1 MPIKKNPKIEVR
13 HLGMV
18 YKTDRGGVEALK
30 DINFKV
36 HENEFVCLIGPS
48 GCGKST
54 LLNIAA
60 GILSQ
65 TSGEVLV
72 GGKVVRGPSSDK
84 AMVFQGYSLFPW
96 LKVIDNIK
104 YGPKIKGLPKNEREE
119 IAKKYIK
126 MVGLEEYETFYPK
139 ELSGGMKKRVDIA
152 RAYANNPEILLM
164 DEPYGSLDA
173 ITKEKMQAD
182 LLDILAKEN
191 KTVLFVTHDIEEAI
205 FLADRVILMDINPGR
220 IKENFI
226 NPFPKPRDEELRTN
240 KKFVHLRKRIQ
251 EKMSL

>member
-1 MPIKKNPKIEVR
+1 MTIKKNPKIEVR

-18 YKTDRGGVEALK
+18 YKTERGRVEALK

-36 HENEFVCLIGPS
+36 YENEFVCLIGPS

-104 YGPKIKGLPKNEREE
+104 YGPRIKGLPKNERGE

-126 MVGLEEYETFYPK
+126 MVGLEEYESFYPK

-173 ITKEKMQAD
+173 ITKEKMQED
-182 LLDILAKEN
+182 LLELLSKEN

-205 FLADRVILMDINPGR
+205 FLADRIILMDINPGR
-220 IKENFI
+220 IKDNFT
-226 NPFPKPRDEELRTN
+226 NPFSKPRNEELRTN
-240 KKFVHLRKRIQ
+240 KKFVNMRKHIQ
-251 EKMSL
+251 KKMLS